1 MLIGICADADAL
13 NAGDV
18 GAGVDADND
27 ADAADATDATGATD
41 ATDNDANS
49 AVANADVVDD
59 APAVDAAATDDDAV
73 AYAPF
78 DAGAGVGAE
87 C

>member
-1 MLIGICADADAL
+1 MLMFMMSMLC
-13 NAGDV
+13 
-18 GAGVDADND
+18 AGVATD
-27 ADAADATDATGATD
+27 ADAAAA
-41 ATDNDANS
+41 
-49 AVANADVVDD
+49 
-59 APAVDAAATDDDAV
+59 DAADATDDDAV